1 MTVKV
6 VAKNRVKPEKIEEF
20 TDLCKTLVEESLKEE
35 GCIEYG
41 LYQELEEPGLMT
53 MIEEWKDEKSLE
65 KHFNSAHFK
74 KIVPLISKYLE
85 KEAEVNAYEK
95 KL

>member
-41 LYQELEEPGLMT
+41 LYQELEEPGLLT

-65 KHFNSAHFK
+65 EHFNSVHFK
-74 KIVPLISKYLE
+74 KIVPLISKCLE